1 VPSIGAGL
9 AASLAGWM
17 VDGLLQPFLGTGV
30 AVVLSLVCSTVV
42 FVFARRW
49 LIELRGR

>member
-17 VDGLLQPFLGTGV
+17 VDGLVEPFAGTGV
-30 AVVLSLVCSTVV
+30 AIAVSLVCSTVV
-42 FVFARRW
+42 FFVARKW